1 MVKWKYGHKR
11 IGKILKMYKFI
22 DFFLFL
28 LYIIGKEY
36 KESKESK
43 GELMNNNFIKNAKIS
58 KKGQVTIPKEIRS
71 ILQVNSGDYITFG
84 INNKNIIIVNRKEVE
99 IKNKEGNYNV

>member
-1 MVKWKYGHKR
+1 
-11 IGKILKMYKFI
+11 
-22 DFFLFL
+22 
-28 LYIIGKEY
+28 
-36 KESKESK
+36 
-43 GELMNNNFIKNAKIS
+43 MNNNFIKNAKIS

-71 ILQVNSGDYITFG
+71 ILQVNSGDYITFS

>member
-1 MVKWKYGHKR
+1 
-11 IGKILKMYKFI
+11 
-22 DFFLFL
+22 
-28 LYIIGKEY
+28 
-36 KESKESK
+36 
-43 GELMNNNFIKNAKIS
+43 MNNNFIKNAKIS

-84 INNKNIIIVNRKEVE
+84 ISNKNIIIVNRKEVE

>member
-1 MVKWKYGHKR
+1 
-11 IGKILKMYKFI
+11 
-22 DFFLFL
+22 
-28 LYIIGKEY
+28 
-36 KESKESK
+36 
-43 GELMNNNFIKNAKIS
+43 MNNNFIKNAKIS